1 MPTVKLTNHTCFY
14 TFLDAGKEDTIAFSN
29 SLGTD
34 HTMWEALVPILGPHY
49 NLLRYDT
56 RGHGQSSIQADTVSI
71 AELGQDVVALLD
83 HLGLGKVYFCGLS
96 MGGLIGQWLGIYVP
110 ERFKKIV
117 LANTA
122 AKIGT
127 EEGWNTR
134 IVQVR
139 EHGLESILNGT
150 AQRWFTPTFREQH
163 PEVVAVILG
172 KFAQNS
178 VQGYTACCA
187 AVRDADFRE
196 ELQRLQVPVLVI
208 SGQQDE
214 VTTPA
219 DGEFMVSRLP
229 QARHVTLDANH
240 LSAVEL
246 PQAFAENM
254 LHFLQNN

>member
-14 TFLDAGKEDTIAFSN
+14 TFEGAGKADTLVCSN

-34 HTMWEALVPILGPHY
+34 HTMWDELVPILRPHY
-49 NLLRYDT
+49 NILRYDT
-56 RGHGQSSIQADTVSI
+56 RGHGQSSIQSDTVSI
-71 AELGQDVVALLD
+71 AELGQDVVELLD
-83 HLGLGKVYFCGLS
+83 HLELGKVYFCGLS
-96 MGGLIGQWLGIYVP
+96 MGGLIGQWLGIHAP
-110 ERFKKIV
+110 ERFKKVV

-127 EEGWNTR
+127 EEGWNSR
-134 IVQVR
+134 IKQVR
-139 EHGLESILNGT
+139 EHGLASILDGT
-150 AQRWFTPTFREQH
+150 AQRWFTPAFREQH
-163 PEVVAVILG
+163 PEVVVAILE
-172 KFAQNS
+172 KFAQNP
-178 VQGYTACCA
+178 VQGYTANCA

-208 SGQQDE
+208 SGEQDE

-219 DGEFMVSRLP
+219 DGEFMVSRMP

-246 PQAFAENM
+246 PQAFAESM
-254 LHFLQNN
+254 LHFLQKD